1 MELFLYILADIVHYF
16 NVLLVCGIFFSFQKR
31 YLGDNRLC
39 NELPLILTTAVVG
52 ALSAFIFMF
61 DNDFIE
67 MVTYIIVMIIS
78 VGIFYR
84 EKLSR
89 LIVMTLWIIFALS
102 MFDALVYILCDI
114 ILRLIF
120 GYVLYFSHLITSILS
135 FVMVIAIGKIYRK
148 NNATNLQTIGFANLF
163 GFTVL
168 LVLDIFVVSVIIKQ
182 PFVESNISDKRNLYL
197 LAVVFV
203 IIGILIQ
210 LVAVISLFTQRNA
223 HKEKE
228 QILKAY
234 LEEQKNH
241 YEYLENREKETKKFR
256 HDLRSHME
264 LISNLVRSH
273 EYEKI
278 DNYIEQMHLEI
289 DKFGNV
295 VTVHNGIVDAIINQY
310 YMKAKQNG
318 IEMEVRG
325 MFPTDCAIET
335 FDLCT
340 IFSNALSNAYEAAIE
355 AEEKYI
361 LLECGYTDK
370 NIIVVVQNS
379 FNHMMHNENMQQQK
393 NKDYHGFGLENIR
406 DSVNKYDGFFNIKK
420 NEKMFSLKIIFNY
433 VGK

>member
-1 MELFLYILADIVHYF
+1 MELFLYVFADILQYF
-16 NVLLVCGIFFSFQKR
+16 NILLGCGMFFSFQKR

-39 NELPLILTTAVVG
+39 NQLPLLLTTAVVG
-52 ALSAFIFMF
+52 ALSAFVFMY
-61 DNDFIE
+61 DNDFIG
-67 MVTYIIVMIIS
+67 MVIYISAMIMS

-84 EKLSR
+84 EKLSS
-89 LIVMTLWIIFALS
+89 LIVVTLWILFALS
-102 MFDALVYILCDI
+102 MFDVLIYLLCDI

-120 GYVLYFSHLITSILS
+120 GYVLYVSNLITSILS
-135 FVMVIAIGKIYRK
+135 FVMVIAIGKIYKK
-148 NNATNLQTIGFANLF
+148 NNATNLQTIGFTNLF
-163 GFTVL
+163 AFTAL
-168 LVLDIFVVSVIIKQ
+168 LVADIFVVSVIIKQ

>member
-1 MELFLYILADIVHYF
+1 MELFLYVFADILQYF
-16 NVLLVCGIFFSFQKR
+16 NILLGCGMFFSFQKR

-39 NELPLILTTAVVG
+39 NQLPLLLTTAVVG
-52 ALSAFIFMF
+52 ALSAFVFMY
-61 DNDFIE
+61 DNDFIG
-67 MVTYIIVMIIS
+67 MVIYISAMIMS

-84 EKLSR
+84 EKLSS
-89 LIVMTLWIIFALS
+89 LIVVTLWILFALS
-102 MFDALVYILCDI
+102 MFDVLIYLLCDI

-120 GYVLYFSHLITSILS
+120 GYVLYVSNLITSILS
-135 FVMVIAIGKIYRK
+135 FVMVIAIGKIYKK

-210 LVAVISLFTQRNA
+210 LVAVISLFTQRNV

-228 QILKAY
+228 QILRAY

-355 AEEKYI
+355 AQEKYI

>member
-1 MELFLYILADIVHYF
+1 MEIFLYVLTDVLHYF
-16 NVLLVCGIFFSFQKR
+16 NILLGCGLFFSFQKR
-31 YLGDNRLC
+31 YSGDKRLC

-52 ALSAFIFMF
+52 ALSAFIFVL

-67 MVTYIIVMIIS
+67 MFTYIVVMIIS
-78 VGIFYR
+78 VGIFYS

-89 LIVMTLWIIFALS
+89 LIVVTLWIIFALS

-114 ILRLIF
+114 ILQLIF
-120 GYVLYFSHLITSILS
+120 GYVLYFSNLIASVLS
-135 FVMVIAIGKIYRK
+135 LVMVMAIGKIYKK
-148 NNATNLQTIGFANLF
+148 NYATNLQTIGFANLL

-168 LVLDIFVVSVIIKQ
+168 LVVDIFVVSVIIQQ
-182 PFVESNISDKRNLYL
+182 PFIESNVKGKGNLYL
-197 LAVVFV
+197 LAVAFV

-210 LVAVISLFTQRNA
+210 LAVVIILFIQRNVY
-223 HKEKE
+223 KEKE
-228 QILKAY
+228 QILRAY
-234 LEEQKNH
+234 LDEQKNH

-264 LISNLVRSH
+264 LISNLICDH

-278 DNYIEQMHLEI
+278 DKYIEQMHLEI

-295 VTVHNGIVDAIINQY
+295 ITVHNGIVDAIINQY
-310 YMKAKQNG
+310 YMKAKQSG
-318 IEMEVRG
+318 IKMEVRG
-325 MFPTDCAIET
+325 LFPTDCKIDT

-340 IFSNALSNAYEAAIE
+340 IFSNALSNAYEASIE
-355 AEEKYI
+355 TEEKYI

-370 NIIVVVQNS
+370 NIILVVQNS
-379 FNHMMHNENMQQQK
+379 YNDMIQQQK

-406 DSVNKYDGFFNIKK
+406 DSVNKYNGFFDIKK
-420 NEKMFSLKIIFNY
+420 DEKIFNLKIILNY

>member
-1 MELFLYILADIVHYF
+1 MELFLYVFADILQYF
-16 NVLLVCGIFFSFQKR
+16 NILLGCGMFFSFQKR

-39 NELPLILTTAVVG
+39 NQLPLLLTTAVVG
-52 ALSAFIFMF
+52 ALSAFVFMY
-61 DNDFIE
+61 DNDFIG
-67 MVTYIIVMIIS
+67 MVIYISAMIMS

-84 EKLSR
+84 EKLSS
-89 LIVMTLWIIFALS
+89 LIVVTLWILFALS
-102 MFDALVYILCDI
+102 MFDVLIYLLCDI

-120 GYVLYFSHLITSILS
+120 GYVLYVSNLITSILS
-135 FVMVIAIGKIYRK
+135 FVMVIAIGKIYKK

-182 PFVESNISDKRNLYL
+182 PFVESNIADKRNLYL

-210 LVAVISLFTQRNA
+210 LVAVIILFTQRNV

-228 QILKAY
+228 QILKTY
-234 LEEQKNH
+234 LDEQKEH
-241 YEYLENREKETKKFR
+241 YEYLENKEKETKKFR

-264 LISNLVRSH
+264 LISNLISNC
-273 EYEKI
+273 EYEKVK
-278 DNYIEQMHLEI
+278 NYIEQMHLEI

-310 YMKAKQNG
+310 YMKAKQSG
-318 IEMEVRG
+318 IKMEVRG
-325 MFPTDCAIET
+325 MFPTDCAIDT

-355 AEEKYI
+355 TEEKYI

-370 NIIVVVQNS
+370 NIILIVQNS
-379 FNHMMHNENMQQQK
+379 FDNTIKPQK
-393 NKDYHGFGLENIR
+393 DKDYHGFGLENIR
-406 DSVNKYDGFFNIKK
+406 DSVNKYDGLFDIKK
-420 NEKMFSLKIIFNY
+420 DEKSFSLKIILNY

>member
-1 MELFLYILADIVHYF
+1 MELFLYVLADVLHFF
-16 NVLLVCGIFFSFQKR
+16 NVLLVCSIFFSFQR
-31 YLGDNRLC
+31 RHLGNSRLC
-39 NELPLILTTAVVG
+39 DQLVLVLTTAVASVM
-52 ALSAFIFMF
+52 SAVVFMY
-61 DNDFIE
+61 DNDLVEVI
-67 MVTYIIVMIIS
+67 TYLFVMIIL

-84 EKLSR
+84 EKLSS
-89 LIVMTLWIIFALS
+89 LIVVTLWTLFALS
-102 MFDALVYILCDI
+102 MFDVLIYLLCDI

-120 GYVLYFSHLITSILS
+120 GCDLYVSNLVTSILS
-135 FVMVIAIGKIYRK
+135 LLMIIAIGKVYKK
-148 NNATNLQTIGFANLF
+148 NNETNLQTIGFANLL

-168 LVLDIFVVSVIIKQ
+168 LVADIFVVSVIAKQ
-182 PFVESNISDKRNLYL
+182 PFIASNISDKRNLYL

-203 IIGILIQ
+203 IIGIFIQ
-210 LVAVISLFTQRNA
+210 LVVVIILFTQRNVY
-223 HKEKE
+223 KEKE

-234 LEEQKNH
+234 LDEQKNH

-264 LISNLVRSH
+264 LISNLIRNH

-318 IEMEVRG
+318 IRMEVRG
-325 MFPTDCAIET
+325 MFPTDCAIDT

-355 AEEKYI
+355 TEEKFI

-379 FNHMMHNENMQQQK
+379 FNHMIKQQK
-393 NKDYHGFGLENIR
+393 NKDYHGFGLENIK

-420 NEKMFSLKIIFNY
+420 DEKTFYLKIIFNY
-433 VGK
+433 IGK